1 MLLTRTLCFS
11 LLAASASVGAPRA
24 QALQIQ
30 IQSPFKYIHTTTANS
45 MSKALNSAGLAP
57 EDSRKLPERAPQPHE
72 EKILQ
77 AIKEMYSCNPKE
89 TTFDIY
95 APEAIF
101 HDPVGIAEGVQS
113 IRAQFVGLA
122 KIFVRADIPKFRVL
136 ENPESVP
143 KSTILIDQ
151 DVAYYRDDKA
161 DSPTKTMNSLLTIET
176 DNSHRVTRHYENWNH
191 ERTSTSEDG
200 FLGMLNEQR
209 KRITA
214 SLTDAVVGKK

>member
-1 MLLTRTLCFS
+1 MLLSRPLCLS
-11 LLAASASVGAPRA
+11 LLAAAAA
-24 QALQIQ
+24 A
-30 IQSPFKYIHTTTANS
+30 QSPFRSLHAPAS
-45 MSKALNSAGLAP
+45 ARMSKALNSAGLAP
-57 EDSRKLPERAPQPHE
+57 EDSRRLPERAPQPHE
-72 EKILQ
+72 AKILQ
-77 AIKEMYSCNPKE
+77 AIKEMYSCKPRE

-95 APEAIF
+95 APDGVF

-122 KIFVRADIPKFRVL
+122 KIFPRADIPKFRVL

-143 KSTILIDQ
+143 KSTILVDQ
-151 DVAYYRDDKA
+151 DVSYYRDEKA

-176 DNSHRVTRHYENWNH
+176 DDSHLVTRHYENWNH

-214 SLTDAVVGKK
+214 SLTDAVIGKK